1 MAMPWPKSV
10 ITKMSV
16 KRIRCTDDVQKR
28 GIARL
33 REAMKDPNMA
43 IGLHW
48 KLQKALECFELGHVV
63 IKELLKR
70 AEAYQKRDMEAKK

>member
-1 MAMPWPKSV
+1 
-10 ITKMSV
+10 MSV

-28 GIARL
+28 GIAKL
-33 REAMKDPNMA
+33 REAMKGDMA

-48 KLQKALECFELGHVV
+48 KLQRALECFELSHVI

-70 AEAYQKRDMEAKK
+70 AEGYQERDIKAKAVK

>member
-1 MAMPWPKSV
+1 
-10 ITKMSV
+10 MSV

-28 GIARL
+28 GITKL

-70 AEAYQKRDMEAKK
+70 AEAYQKRDMESKK

>member
-1 MAMPWPKSV
+1 
-10 ITKMSV
+10 MSV

-33 REAMKDPNMA
+33 REAMKDRDMA

-48 KLQKALECFELGHVV
+48 KLQRALECFELSHVI

-70 AEAYQKRDMEAKK
+70 AEHYRERDLKAKGRA

>member
-1 MAMPWPKSV
+1 
-10 ITKMSV
+10 MSV

-28 GIARL
+28 GIAKL
-33 REAMKDPNMA
+33 RDAMTGDMA

-48 KLQKALECFELGHVV
+48 KLQRALECFELSHVI

-70 AEAYQKRDMEAKK
+70 AEEYQKRDIKAKAGK